1 MTGSRLAF
9 VIALMTSGAAQA
21 CLFAT
26 RTPPEGWYQ
35 WSAALFAGDVASVE
49 KDGDKPLDVITVRVV
64 EAFKGPEA
72 PNATLTVRI
81 PTRYWTNCR
90 LETPVPGARVLVA
103 MNANSDVMLVPLS
116 ASYAE
121 QLRLTGA
128 GRSPTVSPARRG
140 QTTTCEAA
148 PSVLMFAP
156 VR

>member
-81 PTRYWTNCR
+81 STRYWTNCR
-90 LETPVPGARVLVA
+90 FETPWPGARVLVA
-103 MNANSDVMLVPLS
+103 MNANSEIMLVPLS

-121 QLRLTGA
+121 QLRAYRGGA
-128 GRSPTVSPARRG
+128 QPKR
-140 QTTTCEAA
+140 
-148 PSVLMFAP
+148 
-156 VR
+156 